1 MSFLESN
8 DDGTGHHETCEYQN
22 KNTLICNRQW
32 VINNFIALENAN
44 LIENNEV
51 KYINLPGCEIQEKR
65 PTVVNRITI
74 KRKYGDSYAYFHI
87 YDNLRIRIE
96 KLPFTINWKNEAHWI
111 INYLNQYGKDL
122 FGEVFYF
129 DEEFSFVSQIVENK
143 RLFDKNDKHLGVKV
157 DSKKIKDSQ
166 ITQYKTRMG
175 EENKYDVNVTRQYF
189 SFEQVFLEGKDEE
202 RYNSYFKKSKRI
214 NSKKLSRI
222 I

>member
-1 MSFLESN
+1 MFKEGYNLFVLAKELQLRDRVEEISYQEYSPEQLNVEGRTILWYNPPRKFPEKTFKEIPIQFKCPFCESN

-122 FGEVFYF
+122 FGE
-129 DEEFSFVSQIVENK
+129 
-143 RLFDKNDKHLGVKV
+143 
-157 DSKKIKDSQ
+157 
-166 ITQYKTRMG
+166 
-175 EENKYDVNVTRQYF
+175 
-189 SFEQVFLEGKDEE
+189 
-202 RYNSYFKKSKRI
+202 
-214 NSKKLSRI
+214 
-222 I
+222 